1 MKKKDPAPKR
11 KVGRPRKYTDAELF
25 DKKVDQY
32 FIDCDAKVDK
42 SGNGEVYSI
51 TGLALYL
58 GYADRFAIIKHE
70 ERSRDEKD
78 EFVHS
83 IKKAMQ
89 RIEKSRIEW
98 LVRGKG
104 WGPGI
109 MFDLKNNFG
118 WKDIMGLE
126 HAGPGGEPLEMSSLE
141 VAARI
146 ATILELARK
155 KREELAIETEE
166 TKAIPEKIEAS
177 KN

>member
-1 MKKKDPAPKR
+1 MRKRKDPALKKKP
-11 KVGRPRKYTDAELF
+11 GRPRKWTDAELF
-25 DKKVDQY
+25 AKKVDQY
-32 FIDCDAKVDK
+32 FIDCDANLDK
-42 SGNGEVYSI
+42 NGNGEVYSV

-58 GYADRFAIIKHE
+58 GYADRWAIIKHE
-70 ERSRDEKD
+70 ERSREEKD
-78 EFVHS
+78 EFVQP

-146 ATILELARK
+146 STILELAKRRK
-155 KREELAIETEE
+155 EEVDVQ
-166 TKAIPEKIEAS
+166 KALPEKIEPIV
-177 KN
+177 